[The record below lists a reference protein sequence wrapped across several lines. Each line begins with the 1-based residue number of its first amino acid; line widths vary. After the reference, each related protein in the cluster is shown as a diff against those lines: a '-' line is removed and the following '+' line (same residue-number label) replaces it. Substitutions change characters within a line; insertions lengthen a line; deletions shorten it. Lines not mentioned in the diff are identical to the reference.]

1 MTEKEMF
8 DDLMGVNMT
17 EEEKQQAI
25 LDEEAEDEAMHIY
38 YNVWTDED
46 RANARSKKIEFT

>member
-1 MTEKEMF
+1 MTEKEIF

-25 LDEEAEDEAMHIY
+25 LHEIAEEEAMNIY

-46 RANARSKKIEFT
+46 RANARSKK

>member
-1 MTEKEMF
+1 MTEEELIMW

-17 EEEKQQAI
+17 EEEKQAM
-25 LDEEAEDEAMHIY
+25 LLEEAEDEAMHIY

-46 RANARSKKIEFT
+46 RANARSKK

>member
-1 MTEKEMF
+1 MTEEELIMW
-8 DDLMGVNMT
+8 DDLMDVNMT

-46 RANARSKKIEFT
+46 RANARIKK

>member
-1 MTEKEMF
+1 MTEEELIMW

-25 LDEEAEDEAMHIY
+25 LDEEAEDKAMYIY

-46 RANARSKKIEFT
+46 RANARIKK

>member
-1 MTEKEMF
+1 MTEEELIMW

-25 LDEEAEDEAMHIY
+25 
-38 YNVWTDED
+38 
-46 RANARSKKIEFT
+46 

>member
-1 MTEKEMF
+1 MTDEELIMW

-17 EEEKQQAI
+17 EEEKKQGI
-25 LDEEAEDEAMHIY
+25 LHEKAEDEAMHIY

-46 RANARSKKIEFT
+46 RANARSKK